1 MIPNINS
8 TGLTQSA
15 TEAVQTA
22 LVQAG
27 DASALAQA
35 LVIDS
40 PTARELADMELKAV
54 ARQEKA
60 LTEQRLSLT
69 RPLDEVKKG
78 IMALFDPAIKALSDI
93 QTAYKTKMLAWDQ
106 AERLRIDEE
115 NRKARE
121 AAAAEERRQR
131 EAAEALRKEAEA
143 KSAAGL
149 AAEAEALQAAAAEVD
164 STPTLPA
171 PIVVPVARPKGSS
184 YTAKRWTFE
193 IVNVAEIPREYLLPD
208 EKKIGGLATDL
219 KGDAKVPGV
228 RFFEVENIVTGRR

>member
-1 MIPNINS
+1 MIPNISS
-8 TGLTQSA
+8 TSLTQSA

-40 PTARELADMELKAV
+40 PATRELADTELRAV
-54 ARQEKA
+54 AKQEKA

-78 IMALFDPAIKALSDI
+78 IMALFDPAITALQTI
-93 QTAYKTKMLAWDQ
+93 QTTYKTKMLAWDK
-106 AERLRIDEE
+106 AERARIDEE

-121 AAAAEERRQR
+121 AAAAEEKRQR
-131 EAAEALRKEAEA
+131 ESAEALRKQAEEKA
-143 KSAAGL
+143 AAGL
-149 AAEAEALQAAAAEVD
+149 AAEAEALQAAAHKVA
-164 STPTLPA
+164 STPPPPA
-171 PIVVPVARPKGSS
+171 AIVTPVARRKGSS
-184 YTAKRWTFE
+184 HIAKRWTFE
-193 IVNVAEIPREYLLPD
+193 IVSVSDLPRDYLIPD
-208 EKKIGGLATDL
+208 EQKLAKLATAL

-228 RFFEVENIVTGRR
+228 RFFEVESLVTGRG